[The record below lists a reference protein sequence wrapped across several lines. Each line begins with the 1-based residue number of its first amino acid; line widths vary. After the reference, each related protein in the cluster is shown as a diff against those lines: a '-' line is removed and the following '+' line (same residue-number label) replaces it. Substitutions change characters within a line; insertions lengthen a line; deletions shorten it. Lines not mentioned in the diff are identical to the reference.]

1 MGTIKSIRSRF
12 PDMKGTYKKKQ
23 VNLSLLFILKD
34 VSWVWKPLQLQSIM
48 TQKSGE
54 ISLLWKHE
62 LKFKNKFVIMNGIKF
77 IIENK
82 KLNSMNKGMHT
93 KYLMEID

>member
-12 PDMKGTYKKKQ
+12 SDMKGTYKKKQ

-34 VSWVWKPLQLQSIM
+34 VSWVWKSLQLQSIM
-48 TQKSGE
+48 IQKSGE
-54 ISLLWKHE
+54 ISLLCKHE

-82 KLNSMNKGMHT
+82 
-93 KYLMEID
+93 